1 MTTRLTIK
9 GKVLRIINK
18 SSTYAGFHTD
28 AHVNDVIQDAIDHIA
43 SQSFM
48 AGEGWFKTIGYLD
61 TVALVPTVTLPDGCV
76 VIDDIRYKVNN
87 TYISI
92 PFGDGDNVPQ
102 DASGTALQQYPT
114 YVRLVGN
121 TLYFNPLPSEVG
133 TSYIQIE
140 YYGFPT
146 ELVADG
152 TSLSAQFDRS
162 MERYITWRAASQ
174 LMAMAGR
181 PNRDWERY
189 ENEWLF
195 NVQQVLAKRTRQTM
209 YVGNFDG

>member
-1 MTTRLTIK
+1 MTTRATIK
-9 GKVLRIINK
+9 AKVLRIINK
-18 SSTYAGFHTD
+18 SSSYSGFHTD
-28 AHVNDVIQDAIDHIA
+28 DHVNDCIQDAIDHIT

-61 TVALVPTVTLPDGCV
+61 TVALTATVALPTGCV
-76 VIDDIRYKVNN
+76 VIDDVRYLVNN
-87 TYISI
+87 TYVSI
-92 PFGDGDNVPQ
+92 PFIDGDNVPQ

-114 YVRLVGN
+114 SVRLVGTN
-121 TLYFNPLPSEVG
+121 LYFNPLPSEVG

-140 YYGFPT
+140 YYGFPA
-146 ELVADG
+146 ELVNDAS
-152 TSLSAQFDRS
+152 SLSAQLDRS
-162 MERYITWRAASQ
+162 MERYITWRSASQ